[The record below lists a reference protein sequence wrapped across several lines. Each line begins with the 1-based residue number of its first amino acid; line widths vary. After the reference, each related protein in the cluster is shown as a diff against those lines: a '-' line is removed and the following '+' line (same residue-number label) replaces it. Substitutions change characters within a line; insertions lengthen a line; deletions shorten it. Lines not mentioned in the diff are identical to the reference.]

1 MFDVKIINGTIV
13 DGTGKPSFQG
23 QIGIKDGKITAVGDC
38 DGAAKRTIDAEG
50 ALVTPGFTDIHTHY
64 DGQISWD
71 KDLAPSSVHGVTT
84 CVMGSCG
91 VGFAPVKEQDRDRLI
106 RLMEGV
112 EDIPGTAL
120 AEGLTWNW
128 ESLPEYMDAIDSFP
142 HAIDFAVQA
151 THDALRVYVM
161 GERATYD
168 TPATDE
174 DIAKMR
180 DLVRESLKAGA
191 VGFST
196 GRTDNHR
203 SAEGQATP
211 ASEAQLKELT
221 GIAEAFKGLD
231 HGVLQAVSDFDMAQ
245 SPERFE
251 PEWQLLED
259 MLKASGGHPMSI
271 SLMQR
276 DQAPGQWQQIMKKAE
291 EANEKGLNIRLQT
304 APRGIGIMLG
314 LEATF
319 HPFIGFPSYKKIS
332 ALSLEERVR
341 EMKKPEFRAQILKEK
356 SDKVSGDGSS
366 IPPLADHFLSNLDLV
381 AKRLYRLGEK
391 PNYEPAKED
400 CLFAQAMAQN
410 KGMLEVLFDA
420 MLENDGKALLY
431 FPLYNYG
438 GLNLDAVREMMTH
451 PLALPGLSDGGAH
464 VGTVCDASFPTFLLS
479 HWGRDRGHGLLPIEQ
494 LIHMQ
499 AYKTARF
506 IGFNDRG
513 ELAPGQKADINI
525 IDYDKLSL
533 KPPRLVN
540 DLPAGGKRL
549 LQEANGYRMT
559 LLNGEVIAEN
569 GQLTDLRIGRLARLG
584 Q

>member
-1 MFDVKIINGTIV
+1 MFDVKIINGTII

-23 QIGIKDGKITAVGDC
+23 QIGIKDGQITEVGSC
-38 DGAAKRTIDAEG
+38 DGAATRVIDAEG

-91 VGFAPVKEQDRDRLI
+91 VGFAPVKEKDRDRLI

-168 TPATDE
+168 TPATDD

-180 DLVRESLKAGA
+180 DLVRDALKAGA

-203 SAEGQATP
+203 SAEGHATP
-211 ASEAQLKELT
+211 ASEAQLKELV
-221 GIAEAFKGLD
+221 GIAEGFKGLD

-251 PEWQLLED
+251 PEWQVLED

-276 DQAPGQWQQIMKKAE
+276 DQAPGQWQQIIRKAE

-304 APRGIGIMLG
+304 APRGIGVMLG

-332 ALSLEERVR
+332 ALSLEDRVK
-341 EMKKPEFRAQILKEK
+341 EMRKPEFRARILTEK

-366 IPPLADHFLSNLDLV
+366 IPPLADHLLGNLELV

-391 PNYEPAKED
+391 PNYEPAMTD
-400 CLFAQAMAQN
+400 CLYAQAMAQG
-410 KGMLEVLFDA
+410 KSMLEVLFDA
-420 MLENDGKALLY
+420 MLDNDGKELLY

-438 GLNLDAVREMMTH
+438 GLNLDVVREMMTH

-479 HWGRDRGHGLLPIEQ
+479 HWGRDRSSGLLPIEQ
-494 LIHMQ
+494 LVHMQ

-525 IDYDKLSL
+525 IDFDKLRL
-533 KPPRLVN
+533 NPPRLVN

-549 LQEANGYRMT
+549 LQDADGYRMT

>member
-13 DGTGKPSFQG
+13 DGTGKPAFQG
-23 QIGIKDGKITAVGDC
+23 QIGIKDGKITEVGAC
-38 DGAAKRTIDAEG
+38 DGPAKKVIDAEG

-91 VGFAPVKEQDRDRLI
+91 VGFAPVKEKDRDRLI
-106 RLMEGV
+106 RIMEGV

-161 GERATYD
+161 GDRATSE

-174 DIAKMR
+174 DIAAMR
-180 DLVRESLKAGA
+180 DLVRDALKAGA

-203 SAEGQATP
+203 SAEGHATP
-211 ASEAQLKELT
+211 ASEAQLKELV

-251 PEWQLLED
+251 PEWQLLEE

-276 DQAPGQWQQIMKKAE
+276 DQAPTQWQQIMRKAE

-304 APRGIGIMLG
+304 APRGIGVMLG

-332 ALSLEERVR
+332 ALSLEERVK
-341 EMKKPEFRAQILKEK
+341 EMKKPEFRAQILTEK

-366 IPPLADHFLSNLDLV
+366 IPPLADHLLGNLELV
-381 AKRLYRLGEK
+381 AKRLYRLGEN
-391 PNYEPAKED
+391 PNYEPAMED
-400 CLFAQAMAQN
+400 CLYAEAMAQN
-410 KGMLEVLFDA
+410 KTMLEVLFDA
-420 MLENDGKALLY
+420 MLEQDGHALLY
-431 FPLYNYG
+431 FPIYNYS

-479 HWGRDRGHGLLPIEQ
+479 HWGKNRGKDLLPIEQ
-494 LIHMQ
+494 LVHMQ

-506 IGFNDRG
+506 IGFTDRG

-525 IDYDKLSL
+525 IDFDQLSL
-533 KPPRLVN
+533 NPPRLVN

-549 LQEANGYRMT
+549 LQDAKGYRMT

-569 GQLTDLRIGRLARLG
+569 GKLNDLRIGRLARLG